1 MSEQA
6 QTPIEEKAIMVEPP
20 VSAKQEVEEDE
31 DAEDD
36 VFDYF
41 KQAPSN
47 AASSSTRVNEEPV

>member
-1 MSEQA
+1 MSDKA
-6 QTPIEEKAIMVEPP
+6 QHVIEEKPIMDEPT

-41 KQAPSN
+41 KQGPSN